1 MAAGA
6 GGAQSAAD
14 RAALLGPEAR
24 NIARMGDDGKLGLGI
39 KLSYAMPRLA
49 CSLFSLHI
57 GSKTR
62 KYYTD
67 GEPGI
72 SPSTLAMLVA
82 VLKCGDLFTGMLV
95 GYYSDNCTSKYGR
108 RKPFIG
114 VGAPLWCISVVM
126 LCLAPN
132 LGEPG
137 DSAYAWYFALFYFMF
152 YSVGWSMTVIT
163 YDALAMELTTDF
175 DERAS
180 LFGYKAMFQMIGYIS
195 WSLIAGVFAGI
206 YPNSVKD
213 QIFAPG
219 VAFAVIVAVAFAQML
234 AIVQE
239 PPRSDEDRKQAAD
252 DDDGVVPMVR
262 RMFRNPVYWSY
273 LKFKVPPPPLSDRAS
288 LLLTRAGRVLT
299 PVRRRRRWLS
309 RSRTRYWRTMCST
322 TSAPTTGQGCREW
335 SSRWS
340 SLVPLP
346 THTHLPL
353 SRCDRAA

>member
-1 MAAGA
+1 M
-6 GGAQSAAD
+6 
-14 RAALLGPEAR
+14 E
-24 NIARMGDDGKLGLGI
+24 DDGKLGLGI

-82 VLKCGDLFTGMLV
+82 VLKCGDLFAGMLV

-137 DSAYAWYFALFYFMF
+137 DSAYVWYFALFYFMF

-175 DERAS
+175 DERSS

-273 LKFKVPPPPLSDRAS
+273 LKFKVPPPSSKRPRFVASDASWACADPCQAPASMAFEIPNSMLAYYVQYNIRANDW
-288 LLLTRAGRVLT
+288 AGVQGMVVTLVVLGT
-299 PVRRRRRWLS
+299 P
-309 RSRTRYWRTMCST
+309 
-322 TSAPTTGQGCREW
+322 
-335 SSRWS
+335 
-340 SLVPLP
+340 P
-346 THTHLPL
+346 THTPFPL